1 MLERLMLVVVAVWV
15 AQVTGDCGKPPTM
28 ENGFLPAEV
37 SAQNSFPIGTKVTYR
52 CLVGYVFGSESKRYS
67 SCQAD
72 STWTPLQGRCEPTN
86 CGNPGEI
93 LNGYYVAN
101 DSILGSKA
109 MFHCDEGYRIVGTD
123 YRLCTADGWS
133 GQVPTCETVTC
144 SDLAPIGNGKAPVPS
159 GDSWMYGMVAEYSC
173 NDDYSLIGTA
183 VLTCQADGTWDKDPP
198 DCRVVECPRPVI
210 PEHAYIESGFGRK
223 YKYQQEVAFRCNKG
237 FEMIGASVIK
247 CSENNV
253 FVPSPPICRLPPT
266 STPMPTTTIVPTTA
280 TAAVLTTVSTK
291 SWADV
296 TVKPTVEASTLS
308 TGAIVGII
316 IVIIVAVII
325 IIVIVKWWSK
335 KKEGQYTTPEKVVH
349 EVQLC

>member
-1 MLERLMLVVVAVWV
+1 
-15 AQVTGDCGKPPTM
+15 GDCGKPPTM

-109 MFHCDEGYRIVGTD
+109 MFYCDEGYRIVGTD

-133 GQVPTCETVTC
+133 GQVPTCE
-144 SDLAPIGNGKAPVPS
+144 I
-159 GDSWMYGMVAEYSC
+159 
-173 NDDYSLIGTA
+173 
-183 VLTCQADGTWDKDPP
+183 
-198 DCRVVECPRPVI
+198 VECPRPVI

-266 STPMPTTTIVPTTA
+266 STPMPTTTI
-280 TAAVLTTVSTK
+280 AVLTTVSTK